1 MESTY
6 KDARLADI
14 VAKNNEL
21 ETLKALQMKVA
32 QTLDSTKSARDIAA
46 LSKQLREITEKIT
59 LLGGSEYHDDI
70 TALLDERL
78 LAGRPGY
85 VRERTN
91 TL

>member
-1 MESTY
+1 MKNTY
-6 KDARLADI
+6 KDAKLADI
-14 VAKNNEL
+14 VANNNEL

-32 QTLDSTKSARDIAA
+32 QALDSTKSARDIAS

-78 LAGRPGY
+78 LKGRPGY
-85 VRERTN
+85 VR
-91 TL
+91 